1 MNIKTAPWIL
11 LFGRP
16 VLFIL
21 IQSIFAIGFLLT
33 GSTTAWED
41 GAAWWMF
48 GVTITNL
55 ICLAAM
61 LSFFRMEG
69 KNYWD
74 IFHIQRETVGKD
86 LAVLLGLMLII
97 GPISYF
103 PNIWLAGALFEN
115 PQTTLD
121 LMLQPLPLWTVYI
134 GMVLFPVTQGLVE
147 LALYFLYIMPRLDP
161 RPFPDLRP
169 LLLPVLM
176 LGLQH
181 FAVPLLFN
189 PSFIL
194 WRALMFI
201 PFAFAIGLT
210 LHWRPRLLPYAAVI
224 HALMDMSFA
233 AMFLTAAY

>member
-11 LFGRP
+11 LFGRT

-21 IQSIFAIGFLLT
+21 IQSIFAIGCLLT
-33 GSTTAWED
+33 GSATAWED

-61 LSFFRMEG
+61 LSIFRTEG

-74 IFHIQRETVGKD
+74 IFHIQRGTVGKD
-86 LAVLLGLMLII
+86 LAVLLGLMFII

-134 GMVLFPVTQGLVE
+134 GIVLFPVTQGLVE
-147 LALYFLYIMPRLDP
+147 LALYFLYVMPRLDP

-181 FAVPLLFN
+181 FAIPLLFN

-233 AMFLTAAY
+233 AMFLTVAY